1 MKKKII
7 VAGLLLGLMAGLT
20 ACGGETARNIQENNE
35 ISMGVNL
42 ENQGKDLV
50 NQNNETNQN
59 MDDSLDISGE
69 E

>member
-42 ENQGKDLV
+42 ENQAKDLV

-59 MDDSLDISGE
+59 LDDSLDISGE

>member
-7 VAGLLLGLMAGLT
+7 VAGVLLGLMAGLT

-42 ENQGKDLV
+42 ENQAKDLV

>member
-1 MKKKII
+1 MKKRII

-42 ENQGKDLV
+42 ENQAKDLV

>member
-35 ISMGVNL
+35 ISRGVNL
-42 ENQGKDLV
+42 ENQAKDLV

-59 MDDSLDISGE
+59 LDDSLDISGE

>member
-1 MKKKII
+1 
-7 VAGLLLGLMAGLT
+7 
-20 ACGGETARNIQENNE
+20 
-35 ISMGVNL
+35 MGVNL
-42 ENQGKDLV
+42 ENQAKDLV

>member
-42 ENQGKDLV
+42 ENQAKDLV
-50 NQNNETNQN
+50 DQNNETNQN

>member
-42 ENQGKDLV
+42 ENQAKDLV